1 MLPLTATHSLAKP
14 LSLQPAQLITCQYP
28 PTTNNKNMETT
39 AAVLLLDLPPAALA
53 GIDLLSFTT
62 TPRFRGVK
70 DLPPGLHFVFT
81 GSSTAFSVRHGI
93 WFRVQ
98 DRHQLT
104 ITRWQ
109 QPDEIL
115 AIDVNETERLRWRA
129 NIGEIW
135 EKGLTPYR
143 QSSANNDEL
152 QDPSGDWLQ
161 LTSYISDELLARIT
175 QGDLETLHLTS
186 ASSATQ
192 DLDDIPG
199 LSSAESKIHPEKE
212 LRFLPIDL
220 KRTWRP
226 DATGRERTDA
236 AQDRSW
242 ALTSLLSESKDASG
256 DAILGELQFCFLVLL
271 TLNNWSCLEQWKRL
285 LTLIFTCKSAVPTH
299 PDLFIRAIATLR
311 LQLMHCKDAEG
322 GLVDL
327 ADEGGSLL
335 KALLTRFRKGLEGLP
350 RVEEVQ
356 DVLDELDDLEAYL
369 RDEHGWL
376 FGGSF
381 AKSGTLD
388 LEDGEQV
395 RMDTTAYDEDDET
408 GEYAPQIV
416 DLSPEQARLLGVED
430 ATDLRAKLRE
440 TTLSTRAGC
449 DSDNESVE
457 DDDNDGEEIGD
468 LEDMDARF

>member
-1 MLPLTATHSLAKP
+1 
-14 LSLQPAQLITCQYP
+14 
-28 PTTNNKNMETT
+28 METT
-39 AAVLLLDLPPAALA
+39 AAVLLLDLPPSALA

-70 DLPPGLHFVFT
+70 DLPSGWHFIFT
-81 GSSTAFSVRHGI
+81 GSSTALSLRHGL

-104 ITRWQ
+104 VTRWHREVEAFFAVT
-109 QPDEIL
+109 DAAEK
-115 AIDVNETERLRWRA
+115 LRWRA
-129 NIGEIW
+129 NIGEVW

-143 QSSANNDEL
+143 QSSAGKDEA
-152 QDPSGDWLQ
+152 QDLSGDWLQ
-161 LTSYISDELLARIT
+161 LTSYISEALLRRIT
-175 QGDLETLHLTS
+175 QGDSESLHLTS

-192 DLDDIPG
+192 DLDEIPG
-199 LSSAESKIHPEKE
+199 LSSSESKTYPEKE
-212 LRFLPIDL
+212 LHFLPIDL

-226 DATGRERTDA
+226 DAVGRERTEA

-242 ALTSLLSESKDASG
+242 ALSSLMFEAGNNQG
-256 DAILGELQFCFLVLL
+256 DEIIGELQFCFLVLL

-285 LTLIFTCKSAVPTH
+285 LTLLFTCKTAVPAH

-322 GLVDL
+322 GLIDL

-335 KALLTRFRKGLEGLP
+335 KALLTRFRKGLDALP
-350 RVEEVQ
+350 RVEEIQ

-369 RDEHGWL
+369 RDEHGWQ

-381 AKSGTLD
+381 AKSGVLD

-408 GEYAPQIV
+408 GEWAPQVV
-416 DLSPEQARLLGVED
+416 DLTLEQARLLGVED
-430 ATDLRAKLRE
+430 AVDLRAKLE
-440 TTLSTRAGC
+440 DATLHTE
-449 DSDNESVE
+449 DN
-457 DDDNDGEEIGD
+457 DDNVEVVTRRGLDNRSVDTEIKEDEEEEMND
-468 LEDMDARF
+468 LDDMDARY

>member
-1 MLPLTATHSLAKP
+1 
-14 LSLQPAQLITCQYP
+14 
-28 PTTNNKNMETT
+28 METT

-98 DRHQLT
+98 DNHQLT

-115 AIDVNETERLRWRA
+115 AIDVDETERMRWRA

-143 QSSANNDEL
+143 QSSANNEEL

-161 LTSYISDELLARIT
+161 LTSCISDELLGRIT
-175 QGDLETLHLTS
+175 QGSLDNLHLTS

-192 DLDDIPG
+192 DLDEIPG
-199 LSSAESKIHPEKE
+199 LSSSESKIHPEKE

-242 ALTSLLSESKDASG
+242 ALNSLLSDWKDSSG
-256 DAILGELQFCFLVLL
+256 DMILGELQFCFLVLL

-285 LTLIFTCKSAVPTH
+285 LTLVFTCKSAVPTH
-299 PDLFIRAIATLR
+299 PDFFIRAIATLR

-322 GLVDL
+322 GLIDL

-335 KALLTRFRKGLEGLP
+335 KSLLMRFRKGLESLT

-356 DVLDELDDLEAYL
+356 DVVDELDDLEAYL
-369 RDEHGWL
+369 RDEHGWQ

-395 RMDTTAYDEDDET
+395 SMDTTAYDEDDET
-408 GEYAPQIV
+408 GEYAPLVV
-416 DLSPEQARLLGVED
+416 DLSPEQAKLLGVED

-440 TTLSTRAGC
+440 TKLHTEADGG
-449 DSDNESVE
+449 SVDE
-457 DDDNDGEEIGD
+457 CLDDENDDDEEMGD